1 MITAKKL
8 TGLMLA
14 TAAAGLF
21 AVAPVAHAAK
31 HEGKVMCEGV
41 NGCKGKGACKTAANA
56 CKGQN
61 GCKGKGVM
69 EMSMADC
76 TAKGGKAAK

>member
-21 AVAPVAHAAK
+21 AVAPVANAAK
-31 HEGKVMCEGV
+31 HEGNVMCEGV
-41 NGCKGKGACKTAANA
+41 NGCKGKGACKTATNG

-61 GCKGKGVM
+61 ACKGKGVM
-69 EMSMADC
+69 TMSAKECADM
-76 TAKGGKAAK
+76 GGKVAK